1 MDGYGGGTDSQ
12 QIHIYDVSN
21 IAQPTLL
28 STVVTARG
36 SNIHNIAM
44 TESLILVANGWD
56 GLTIIGKGDNQGYA
70 IVSKFKIAGHVR
82 GIFAEGNRAYVA
94 ASTAPGLDS
103 EFAIVD
109 ISDPASPKKLASVE
123 TSGGAQLMFT
133 FTSKWH
139 SWQIGEAG
147 YLRSIFQTRRNQL
160 LLIASSA
167 RGVGSIIFPEAAI
180 CLSLQEQS
188 GILTRLSKSSPLTNS
203 NRANRQENGYGPLR
217 NGAALLFLG
226 DAMSLQQTDEQSD
239 APEHASQ
246 AYWQ

>member
-1 MDGYGGGTDSQ
+1 M
-12 QIHIYDVSN
+12 
-21 IAQPTLL
+21 
-28 STVVTARG
+28 TARG

-123 TSGGAQLMFT
+123 TSGGAQDVYVHKQVAFVADR
-133 FTSKWH
+133 
-139 SWQIGEAG
+139 GG
-147 YLRSIFQTRRNQL
+147 GL
-160 LLIASSA
+160 LAVDISDETQPVVIDRFFRTGSRFNNISGSSNLL
-167 RGVGSIIFPEAAI
+167 V
-180 CLSLQEQS
+180 
-188 GILTRLSKSSPLTNS
+188 LTRTVGNPDETLEVLTFN
-203 NRANRQENGYGPLR
+203 
-217 NGAALLFLG
+217 
-226 DAMSLQQTDEQSD
+226 
-239 APEHASQ
+239 
-246 AYWQ
+246 